1 MNYSLIPIIL
11 RCRINVLSHFLFIFF
26 LCSHPLGNPWF
37 IRTHPL
43 PIYYSCRL
51 CACENIFVSS
61 KYFENSEFEN
71 YFLWLCVTLTFKVAS
86 NTPNMFCNTLAH
98 FKQININRLTGF
110 FYTCWKHQKTS
121 GFLMFSRRYRKRPV
135 AWNGLTVI
143 VPIKWFLQLLHPST
157 NTSSLASTNV
167 RSLRILRNCRNTS
180 GQLFLRVFNE
190 SS

>member
-98 FKQININRLTGF
+98 FKQINISCHWFLLYLLKTSKNLWF
-110 FYTCWKHQKTS
+110 SDVFKEVQKKTS
-121 GFLMFSRRYRKRPV
+121 GMKW
-135 AWNGLTVI
+135 ANGHCSYQMI
-143 VPIKWFLQLLHPST
+143 
-157 NTSSLASTNV
+157 SSASTP
-167 RSLRILRNCRNTS
+167 
-180 GQLFLRVFNE
+180 FY
-190 SS
+190 